1 MNNMAAIGFVL
12 IKTQTGSEAVVRAE
26 LEAIELVEGRWGIFG
41 SFDVLV
47 KVVADD
53 EVALT
58 RCIME
63 EIRKIDGV
71 IDTRTLIGSRI

>member
-1 MNNMAAIGFVL
+1 MAAIGFVL
-12 IKTQTGSEAVVRAE
+12 IKTQPGFEALVRAE
-26 LEAIELVEGRWGIFG
+26 LEAVELVEGRWGIFG

-53 EVALT
+53 EVELT

-63 EIRKIDGV
+63 QIRIIDGV

>member
-1 MNNMAAIGFVL
+1 MAAIGFVL
-12 IKTQTGSEAVVRAE
+12 IKTETGSEATVREE
-26 LEAIELVEGRWGIFG
+26 LEAIDLVEGRWGIFG

-53 EVALT
+53 EVELT

-63 EIRKIDGV
+63 QIRIIKGV
-71 IDTRTLIGSRI
+71 MDTRTLIGSRI

>member
-1 MNNMAAIGFVL
+1 MAAIGFVL
-12 IKTQTGSEAVVRAE
+12 IKTETGSEATVREE
-26 LEAIELVEGRWGIFG
+26 LEAIDLVEGRWGIFG

-53 EVALT
+53 EVELT

-63 EIRKIDGV
+63 QIRTIKGV
-71 IDTRTLIGSRI
+71 MDTRTLIGSRI

>member
-1 MNNMAAIGFVL
+1 MAAIGFVL
-12 IKTQTGSEAVVRAE
+12 IKTQTGSEAVVREE
-26 LEAIELVEGRWGIFG
+26 LEALELVEGRWGIFG

-53 EVALT
+53 EVELT

-63 EIRKIDGV
+63 QIRIIKGV